1 MANTSFLNVSE
12 LSFDGIK
19 NNLKTYM
26 KNQAVFADYDF
37 EGSNLGALVDI
48 LAYNTYMNS
57 FYLNMVG
64 SESFLDS
71 SVIKSSV
78 VSHAKELNYVP
89 RSKTSARAKVTF
101 TINTGG
107 AAPRFVVIPENYSV
121 KTTVDGINMDFTTSE
136 AIVVYPSNGQYV
148 SDQVYVYEGKIVTET
163 FNVTSDT
170 RFTLQSENVDTNSIR
185 VYVQNS
191 STDTTTVEYT
201 LAENLVNVNAQSKV
215 FFIQGYKSNQY
226 ELVFGDGVA
235 GKAISVGNVVK
246 VKYRSTN
253 GTTGNKASVFSASAK
268 INGLY
273 TVTVTTNS
281 IASDGALAETTDS
294 IKFYAPRHF
303 TTQYRAVTRDDY
315 VNLIRARYP
324 QIQTV
329 NVYGGEDADP
339 PQYGR
344 VLISLIPNSS
354 IPFVSDE
361 LKSDIINY
369 LKTKSITT
377 EPIIVDPQY
386 LYVDVSSLV
395 FYDPSATTKTQGA
408 LTTLAKNAIQNY
420 NNTYLTEFGNDLRKS
435 KLQAMIDS
443 ADSSFVSNQTQ
454 LRASYKIKPIRTIN
468 NKYYINFG
476 NALSRTN
483 YYGYNPGDERV
494 INSSAFKYYRADT
507 GIVYDAYISDDGN
520 GKLIVY
526 YISANNPYE
535 ILNSNIGTIDYS
547 TGKLSF
553 DITVQEYI
561 NSIDISAK
569 LLYDDITVNNT
580 IFLAIDFSKI
590 NVTLQVYNA

>member
-535 ILNSNIGTIDYS
+535 ILNSNIGTVDYS

>member
-37 EGSNLGALVDI
+37 EGSNLGALIDI

-71 SVIKSSV
+71 SVIRSSV

-89 RSKTSARAKVTF
+89 RSKASARAKVTF

-107 AAPRFVVIPENYSV
+107 AAPRFLVIPENYVV

-136 AIVVYPSNGQYV
+136 AIVVYPNNGQYV
-148 SDQVYVYEGKIVTET
+148 SEQVFVYEGKIVTET
-163 FNVTSDT
+163 FNVASDT
-170 RFTLQSENVDTNSIR
+170 RFTLQSENVDTSSIS
-185 VYVQNS
+185 VFVQNS
-191 STDTTTVEYT
+191 AVDTTTEEYS
-201 LAENLVNVNAQSKV
+201 LAESLVNVNAQSKV
-215 FFIQGYKSNQY
+215 FFVQGYKSNQY
-226 ELVFGDGVA
+226 EIVFGDGVA
-235 GKAISVGNVVK
+235 GKAISVGNIVR

-268 INGLY
+268 IDGLY
-273 TVTVTTNS
+273 TVSVSTNLP
-281 IASDGALAETTDS
+281 ASDGASAETTDS

-315 VNLIRARYP
+315 VNLIRSRYP

-361 LKSDIINY
+361 LKADIVNY

-377 EPIIVDPQY
+377 EPVIVDPQY
-386 LYVDVSSLV
+386 LYVEVDSLV
-395 FYDPSATTKTQGA
+395 FYDPTLTNKTQGA
-408 LTTLAKNAIQNY
+408 LTTLAKNAVQSY

-435 KLQAMIDS
+435 KLLAMIDN
-443 ADSSFVSNQTQ
+443 ADPSFVSNQTQ
-454 LRASYKIKPIRTIN
+454 LRAIYKIKPIRTIN
-468 NKYYINFG
+468 NKYNISFG
-476 NALSRTN
+476 NELSRTN
-483 YYGYNPGDERV
+483 YYAYNPGDERV
-494 INSSAFKYYRADT
+494 INSSVFQYYRADNGT
-507 GIVYDAYISDDGN
+507 VYDAYISDDGA
-520 GKLIVY
+520 GKLIIY

-535 ILNSNIGTIDYS
+535 ILESNIGTIDYF

-590 NVTLQVYNA
+590 NVTLQVYNV